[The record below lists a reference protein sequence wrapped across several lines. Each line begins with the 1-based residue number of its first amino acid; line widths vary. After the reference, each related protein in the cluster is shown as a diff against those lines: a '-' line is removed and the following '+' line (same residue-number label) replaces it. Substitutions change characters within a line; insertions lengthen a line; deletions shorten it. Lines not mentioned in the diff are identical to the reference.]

1 MLEFLASDLISKILG
16 NICLIFMT
24 IAFGLAIIISLYF
37 AIKGFIDEIRK

>member
-24 IAFGLAIIISLYF
+24 LAFGLATIIVLYLG
-37 AIKGFIDEIRK
+37 IKGIIDEIKR